1 MGRFMGRVRVRGSAE
16 TLNEKFVSDSKA
28 VPPHPSP
35 LPLGGGEG
43 ASFGWSPAE
52 PRLRIEANNLSFRR
66 RSPNLAHYL
75 WVAVTFAAVGKLRG
89 IETEPT
95 VAEPTFTRDVAPIIF
110 RSCSGCHRPGQAGPF
125 SLLTYRDV
133 TKRARLITEVT
144 ASRFMPPW
152 LPEPGSGEF
161 ANERRLEAKE
171 IELIR
176 LWVAN
181 GATEGKPEA
190 LPSLPAWSGEWQLGK
205 PDLVVEV
212 PEAYSLP
219 AEGKDVYRNFVVPIP
234 IAAKQFVRGV
244 EFKPG
249 NAKVVHHAFVDVDET
264 RYSRRLAERERPAG
278 FEGMELPESAH
289 MPGGQLLGWQPG
301 KQPAFSPPGLAW
313 ELDKGTDLVLQL
325 HLHPSGKPEAVRPQV
340 GFYFTDQSPTNTAY
354 RVKLENW
361 KIDVP
366 PGVADYHVEQSY
378 VLPIDVL
385 VLRILPHA
393 HYLGKE
399 MQVYAVLPD
408 GTKQWLIHI
417 RQWDFNWQGDY
428 EYKHPVELPKG
439 TRLVMNFS
447 YDNSSGN
454 LANPNRP
461 PKRVKYGLQSTDE
474 MAACSL
480 QVLPKQSG
488 QRNELAKDFYLHYA
502 RTSVDYNEFV
512 LKSDPRDAEAHTKM
526 ARALL
531 ALGDVAAAQKHLGD
545 AIRAKPDFDKAYYD
559 LGMIWFNQ
567 NRLKEAEAAFKGV
580 VRLNPDDYQ
589 ANGNLGII
597 CMRDGRLEKA
607 EQYFRAAIR
616 LNPDDTVAQKNLEAL
631 VRSRGAEKKN

>member
-1 MGRFMGRVRVRGSAE
+1 MSIMDTSTNSRLLRGLSAPSFPRRCMHVGRC
-16 TLNEKFVSDSKA
+16 
-28 VPPHPSP
+28 
-35 LPLGGGEG
+35 
-43 ASFGWSPAE
+43 
-52 PRLRIEANNLSFRR
+52 
-66 RSPNLAHYL
+66 L
-75 WVAVTFAAVGKLRG
+75 WVAGLFAAAGELRG
-89 IETEPT
+89 VQTESRL
-95 VAEPTFTRDVAPIIF
+95 AEPTFNRDIAPIIF
-110 RSCSGCHRPGQAGPF
+110 RNCSGCHRPGQAGPF
-125 SLLTYRDV
+125 SLLTYGDV
-133 TKRARLITEVT
+133 AKRARQIAEVT

-152 LPEPGSGEF
+152 LPEPGYGEF
-161 ANERRLEAKE
+161 TNERRLEAKE

-181 GATEGKPEA
+181 GATEGKPED
-190 LPSLPAWSGEWQLGK
+190 LPPLPAWSGEWQLGK

-212 PEAYSLP
+212 PEAYSLQ
-219 AEGKDVYRNFVVPIP
+219 AEGKDIYRNIVVPIP
-234 IAAKQFVRGV
+234 IDSPRFVRGV
-244 EFKPG
+244 EFRPG
-249 NAKVVHHAFVDVDET
+249 NYKVVHHAFVDVDET
-264 RYSRRLAERERPAG
+264 RFSRRLAERERPAG

-313 ELDKGTDLVLQL
+313 ELEKGTDLVLQL
-325 HLHPSGKPEAVRPQV
+325 HLHPSGKPETVRPQV
-340 GFYFTDQSPTNTAY
+340 GFYFTDERPTNMAF

-366 PGVADYHVEQSY
+366 PGVDDYHVEQSY

-399 MQVYAVLPD
+399 MQVYALLPD
-408 GTKQWLIHI
+408 GTKKWLIYI

-428 EYKHPVELPKG
+428 GYKNPIELPKG
-439 TRLVMNFS
+439 TRLVMKFS
-447 YDNSSGN
+447 YDNSS
-454 LANPNRP
+454 ANPRNPNQP

-474 MAACSL
+474 MAECSL
-480 QVLPKQSG
+480 QVVPKQAG
-488 QRNELAKDFYLHYA
+488 QRNVLAKDFYLYYA
-502 RTSVDYNEFV
+502 RASVDYSEFL
-512 LKSDPRDAEAHTKM
+512 LKSDPLDAVAHTKM

-531 ALGDVAAAQKHLGD
+531 VLGEVAAAQKHLGD

-559 LGMIWFNQ
+559 LGMIWFSQ

-589 ANGNLGII
+589 AYGNLGII

-616 LNPDDTVAQKNLEAL
+616 LNPDDTVARQNLEAL
-631 VRSRGAEKKN
+631 VRSRSPEKKN

>member
-1 MGRFMGRVRVRGSAE
+1 MGSCTHYFVDFSARLFSESRGRISAPDWNVGVPLVGGRTANLAGSRRF
-16 TLNEKFVSDSKA
+16 LKFVICFW
-28 VPPHPSP
+28 V
-35 LPLGGGEG
+35 GGMFATAGELHG
-43 ASFGWSPAE
+43 FQ
-52 PRLRIEANNLSFRR
+52 
-66 RSPNLAHYL
+66 
-75 WVAVTFAAVGKLRG
+75 
-89 IETEPT
+89 TEHSL
-95 VAEPTFTRDVAPIIF
+95 AEPTFNRDIAPLIF
-110 RSCSGCHRPGQAGPF
+110 RQCAGCHRPGQAGPF
-125 SLLTYRDV
+125 SLQTYRDV
-133 TKRARLITEVT
+133 AKRARQITEVT

-152 LPEPGSGEF
+152 LPEPGYGEF
-161 ANERRLEAKE
+161 ANPRWLEAKE

-181 GATEGKPEA
+181 GMTEGKPED
-190 LPSLPAWSGEWQLGK
+190 LPPVPVWSGEWQLGK

-212 PEAYSLP
+212 PEAYSLQ

-234 IAAKQFVRGV
+234 IDSNRFVRGM
-244 EFKPG
+244 EFRPR
-249 NAKVVHHAFVDVDET
+249 NYKVVHHAFVDVDET
-264 RYSRRLAERERPAG
+264 RFSRRLAERERPAG
-278 FEGMELPESAH
+278 FDGMELPESAH

-313 ELDKGTDLVLQL
+313 ELEKGTDLVLQL
-325 HLHPSGKPEAVRPQV
+325 HLHPSGKAETVQPQV
-340 GFYFTDQSPTNTAY
+340 GFYFTNDRPTNMAY

-366 PGVADYHVEQSY
+366 PGVDDYHVEQSY
-378 VLPIDVL
+378 VLPIDVS

-408 GTKQWLIHI
+408 GTKKWLIYI
-417 RQWDFNWQGDY
+417 RHWDFNWQGDY
-428 EYKHPVELPKG
+428 AYENPIELPKG
-439 TRLVMNFS
+439 TKLVMNFS
-447 YDNSSGN
+447 YDNSA
-454 LANPNRP
+454 ANPRNPNQP

-480 QVLPKQSG
+480 QVLPKQPA
-488 QRNELAKDFYLHYA
+488 QRNELAKDFYLHYS

-512 LKSDPRDAEAHTKM
+512 LKSDPMDAVAHTKM

-531 ALGDVAAAQKHLGD
+531 ALGDMAAAQKHLGD

-589 ANGNLGII
+589 AYGNLGII
-597 CMRDGRLEKA
+597 CLRDGRLAKA
-607 EQYFRAAIR
+607 EQYFLAAIR
-616 LNPDDTVAQKNLEAL
+616 LNPDDTVARQNLEAL
-631 VRSRGAEKKN
+631 ARSRKTERKN